1 MGETMTYSLTSDIRR
16 EFKSVLEQG
25 DVVTESKI
33 AEFQLGFYSMI
44 NSYLATRYSVPITG
58 TSPVNQKDTIASAA
72 AAGSGEVRQFTITVG
87 SSTKTYSYTTDAAKT
102 SLEISTALL
111 AALNLDVNRMVD
123 GEIVGN
129 DLVIESKVLGL
140 AYTVTAGSN
149 VTATNTQVAVLGSTA
164 LRLLR
169 KIESELVACKIAGI
183 LKTKVADKLQAS
195 GVRQDIKDESCGKQ
209 ALAMLK
215 DLQDGKAV
223 LEDVSLASSGG
234 GLESSAYAG
243 TFKKDVRQW

>member
-1 MGETMTYSLTSDIRR
+1 
-16 EFKSVLEQG
+16 
-25 DVVTESKI
+25 
-33 AEFQLGFYSMI
+33 
-44 NSYLATRYSVPITG
+44 
-58 TSPVNQKDTIASAA
+58 
-72 AAGSGEVRQFTITVG
+72 
-87 SSTKTYSYTTDAAKT
+87 
-102 SLEISTALL
+102 
-111 AALNLDVNRMVD
+111 MVD
-123 GEIVGN
+123 GEVVGN

-140 AYTVTAGSN
+140 AYTVTAGAN

-243 TFKKDVRQW
+243 TFQKDVRQW

>member
-1 MGETMTYSLTSDIRR
+1 MTYSLTSDIRR
-16 EFKSVLEQG
+16 EFKSVFEEG

-33 AEFQLGFYSMI
+33 IEFQLGFFSLI

-58 TSPVNQKDTIASAA
+58 TSPVNQQDTLVFTS
-72 AAGSGEVRQFTITVG
+72 AAGSGEVRLFKITASG
-87 SSTKTYSYTTDAAKT
+87 STKTYSYTTDAAKT
-102 SLEISTALL
+102 SLEIATALL
-111 AALNLDVNRMVD
+111 ASLNADKNRIVE
-123 GEIVGN
+123 GSIVGS
-129 DLVIESKVLGL
+129 DLVIESKISGF
-140 AYTVTAGSN
+140 AYTVTGDVN
-149 VTATNTQVAVLGSTA
+149 VTITNDVVAVFGSGA

-183 LKTKVADKLQAS
+183 LRTKVAQKLEAS
-195 GVRQDIKDESCGKQ
+195 GVRQDIKDESCGKM
-209 ALAMLK
+209 AMAILK

-223 LEDVSLASSGG
+223 LEDVSLATSGG

>member
-1 MGETMTYSLTSDIRR
+1 MTYSLTSDIRR
-16 EFKSVLEQG
+16 EFKSVLEEG

-33 AEFQLGFYSMI
+33 IEFQLGFFSLI

-58 TSPVNQKDTIASAA
+58 TSPVNQQDTLVFTS
-72 AAGSGEVRQFTITVG
+72 AAGSGETRLFKTTASG
-87 SSTKTYSYTTDAAKT
+87 TTKTYSYTTDAAKT
-102 SLEISTALL
+102 PLEIATALL
-111 AALNLDVNRMVD
+111 AVLNNDKNRIVE
-123 GEIVGN
+123 GSIVGS
-129 DLVIESKVLGL
+129 DLVIESKISGY
-140 AYTVTAGSN
+140 AYTVTGDVN
-149 VTATNTQVAVLGSTA
+149 VTITNDVVAVLGSGA

-183 LKTKVADKLQAS
+183 LRTKVAQKLEAS
-195 GVRQDIKDESCGKQ
+195 GVRQDIKDESCGK
-209 ALAMLK
+209 LAMAILK

-243 TFKKDVRQW
+243 TFKKDCRQW

>member
-1 MGETMTYSLTSDIRR
+1 MTYSLTSDVRR
-16 EFKSVLEQG
+16 EFKSVLDQG

-33 AEFQLGFYSMI
+33 IEFQLGFFSLI

-58 TSPVNQKDTIASAA
+58 TSPVNQNDTLVFAS
-72 AAGSGEVRQFTITVG
+72 AAGSGEVRQFTISANG
-87 SSTKTYSYTTDAAKT
+87 SSKTYSYTTDAAKT
-102 SLEISTALL
+102 PLELATALL
-111 AALNLDVNRMVD
+111 AALNADVNRIVD
-123 GEIVGN
+123 GSIVGN
-129 DLVIESKVLGL
+129 DLVLESKIMGF
-140 AYTVTAGSN
+140 AYTVTTGAN
-149 VTATNTQVAVLGSTA
+149 VTATNTQVAVLGSSA

-169 KIESELVACKIAGI
+169 KIETELVACKIAGI

-209 ALAMLK
+209 ALAILK

-243 TFKKDVRQW
+243 TWRVDQKQW